1 MVVELG
7 LADANYKTVDWQT
20 GSQGGGARKDVR
32 ILEKEKE
39 VFGLTNM

>member
-7 LADANYKTVDWQT
+7 LADANYKTVDGQT
-20 GSQGGGARKDVR
+20 GCQGARKDVH